1 MGKSCWLYGNCSGK
15 FRLDPGPVR
24 QACDVWGTFIMI
36 ENTKSASAALKVA
49 AAGLAA
55 GGLAST
61 QAGAQEITP
70 VGYEPNGDLNSLIWT
85 LEGGA
90 IFSDHADKLGEDV
103 AVGGYG
109 AISVSRFIDP
119 DLDWRLSGRYGR
131 FADVSRSETETEPG
145 GPGFLTFDA
154 TQKKSFA
161 NIDFDIGH
169 HFQHP
174 GVQGRVFVG
183 VRGLHSRETADK
195 GFLLND
201 PNNNK
206 FADANF
212 GATSEFFG
220 AGPRAG
226 LEMVFKDP
234 GDTFGVSVAGSAAV
248 LLGNQRETISGSI
261 FEDDNGVITNDSGR
275 QSFNEF
281 EALVNLSA
289 AFGVEMM
296 VNDNSTITLG
306 YQAEMWTQEFLQERS
321 LFHGP
326 FVRGTIKY

>member
-1 MGKSCWLYGNCSGK
+1 M
-15 FRLDPGPVR
+15 
-24 QACDVWGTFIMI
+24 T
-36 ENTKSASAALKVA
+36 ENTNSASAALKLA

-70 VGYEPNGDLNSLIWT
+70 VAYEPNGELNPLIWT

-90 IFSDHADKLGEDV
+90 MFSDYSQDKLGDSSDLN
-103 AVGGYG
+103 VGGYG
-109 AISVSRFIDP
+109 AISVRRFIDP
-119 DLDWRLSGRYGR
+119 DLDWRITARFGR
-131 FADVSRSETETEPG
+131 FADDTVNLSETDIN
-145 GPGFLTFDA
+145 GPGSFASFDLV
-154 TQKKSFA
+154 TEKMFA

-183 VRGLHSRETADK
+183 ARGLYSREAADK
-195 GFLLND
+195 GFEFSD
-201 PNNNK
+201 PADDNK
-206 FADANF
+206 FSNF
-212 GATSEFFG
+212 DVQGESEFFG
-220 AGPRAG
+220 LGPRAG

-234 GDTFGVSVAGSAAV
+234 GDTFGVSVAGSGAV
-248 LLGNQRETISGSI
+248 ILGNTHESFSGSI
-261 FEDDNGVITNDSGR
+261 FSADDNGIDIDDSGSDSR
-275 QSFNEF
+275 NEF

-289 AFGVEMM
+289 AVGVEMM
-296 VNDNSTITLG
+296 VNDNSTVTLG
-306 YQAEMWTQEFLQERS
+306 YQAEMWTQEFFRERS

>member
-1 MGKSCWLYGNCSGK
+1 MTEVSN
-15 FRLDPGPVR
+15 
-24 QACDVWGTFIMI
+24 
-36 ENTKSASAALKVA
+36 SASAALKVA

-55 GGLAST
+55 SGLAST

-70 VGYEPNGDLNSLIWT
+70 VGYEPNGDLNPLIWT

-90 IFSDHADKLGEDV
+90 IFSDYSEDKLGDQ
-103 AVGGYG
+103 ADINVGGYG
-109 AISVSRFIDP
+109 AISVRRFIDP
-119 DLDWRLSGRYGR
+119 DLDWRITGRFGR
-131 FADVSRSETETEPG
+131 FADDTVSLTETDIN
-145 GPGFLTFDA
+145 GPGSFASLDLVSE
-154 TQKKSFA
+154 KMFA

-183 VRGLHSRETADK
+183 VRGLYSREATDK
-195 GFLLND
+195 GLAFND
-201 PNNNK
+201 PADNGK
-206 FADANF
+206 FGSFDIQ
-212 GATSEFFG
+212 GESEFFG
-220 AGPRAG
+220 VGPRAG

-234 GDTFGVSVAGSAAV
+234 GDTFGISVAGSGAV
-248 LLGNQRETISGSI
+248 ILGNTHESFSGSI
-261 FEDDNGVITNDSGR
+261 FSADNDGVDIDDSG
-275 QSFNEF
+275 SFSRNQF

-289 AFGVEMM
+289 AVGVEMM

-306 YQAEMWTQEFLQERS
+306 YQAEMWTQEFFRERS